1 MKKYVSRVYGNGA
14 VIIPKKVR
22 EVLKIEPGD
31 IIIWKIDRKNNVAI
45 LSVEKDILSNIHDMS
60 LFKGK
65 WTEKIYRDYMSIK
78 KTRK

>member
-1 MKKYVSRVYGNGA
+1 MSRVYGNGA

-45 LSVEKDILSNIHDMS
+45 LSVEKDILPNIPDVS
-60 LFKGK
+60 LIKGK
-65 WTEKIYRDYMSIK
+65 WAEKIYRDYMSIR
-78 KTRK
+78 KTRR